1 MSKYGYTVKHM
12 GIWYQPG
19 EDVPD
24 DVPTEAVAS
33 EKPHTRQMTEEEAIL
48 SDIADK
54 PIIKKPVA
62 EKPKEAKKPKGRPK
76 KA

>member
-24 DVPTEAVAS
+24 DVPTEAV
-33 EKPHTRQMTEEEAIL
+33 PHVQPAYQMNEEEAA
-48 SDIADK
+48 IADIIEK
-54 PIIKKPVA
+54 PIVKKKVA
-62 EKPKEAKKPKGRPK
+62 PQEPKKAKGRPK

>member
-24 DVPTEAVAS
+24 DVPTEAM
-33 EKPHTRQMTEEEAIL
+33 PHVQTYQMNEEEAA
-48 SDIADK
+48 IADIIEK
-54 PIIKKPVA
+54 PIVKKKVVSEPTA
-62 EKPKEAKKPKGRPK
+62 PKKAKGRPK